1 MKNIF
6 KKVITSILLWES
18 KLILKKYKP
27 FVISITGTVGKTST
41 KDAIFTA
48 LSTSDYVRRSDKSF
62 NSEIGIPLTIIGCD
76 NGWSD
81 PIAWLSNIFQGL
93 ELIVFKSDYPKTL
106 VLEVGADHPHD
117 IESVSKWLQ
126 SDIVVMNKVGD
137 IPVHVEFFASAE
149 EVLKEKSFLIKT
161 LKPNGT
167 LVLFSDDKKVS
178 NLAQGVKQTVMT
190 FGINEMATVTAS
202 NISAFYND
210 DKTPEGMS
218 FRINNKGN
226 SIPMKINGTLGSQQ
240 IYPIIA
246 AITVGIAKG
255 IAIPKLIDA
264 FEKHSAPKGRMNIL
278 KGMNDS
284 TIIDDT
290 YNASPDALREGLTAL
305 ASLQVSG
312 KRIAVIGDMMELGN
326 FSAEEH
332 RKAGIQAIQSSD
344 VLVTVG
350 PRAKVMSDKAIA
362 FNNSTDAGEY
372 LKTII
377 SQGDVV
383 YVKGSQS
390 MRMER
395 AVKMIL
401 NDPSLAPKLLVRQE
415 KEWLEKK

>member
-401 NDPSLAPKLLVRQE
+401 NDPSLAPKLLVRQD

>member
-18 KLILKKYKP
+18 KIILKKYNP
-27 FVISITGTVGKTST
+27 YVISITGSVGKTST

-93 ELIVFKSDYPKTL
+93 ELIVFKSDYPKIL

-126 SDIVVMNKVGD
+126 SDIVVINKVGD

-218 FRINNKGN
+218 FRINHKGN
-226 SIPMKINGTLGSQQ
+226 SIPMKIIGTLGSQQ

-264 FEKHSAPKGRMNIL
+264 FDKHSAPKGRMNIL

-377 SQGDVV
+377 SQGDVI

>member
-18 KLILKKYKP
+18 KIILKKYNP
-27 FVISITGTVGKTST
+27 YVISITGSVGKTST

-93 ELIVFKSDYPKTL
+93 ELIVFKSDYPKIL

-218 FRINNKGN
+218 FRINHKGN
-226 SIPMKINGTLGSQQ
+226 SIPMKIIGTLGSQQ

-264 FEKHSAPKGRMNIL
+264 FDKHSAPKGRMNIL

-377 SQGDVV
+377 SQGDVI

>member
-18 KLILKKYKP
+18 KIILKKYNP
-27 FVISITGTVGKTST
+27 YVISITGSVGKTST

-137 IPVHVEFFASAE
+137 IPVHVEFFASAD

-202 NISAFYND
+202 NVSAFYND

-218 FRINNKGN
+218 FRINHKGN

-264 FEKHSAPKGRMNIL
+264 FDKHTAPKGRMNIL

-377 SQGDVV
+377 SQGDVI

>member
-1 MKNIF
+1 MKKIF

-18 KLILKKYKP
+18 KMILKKYKP

-48 LSTSDYVRRSDKSF
+48 LSSSDYVRRSDKSF
-62 NSEIGIPLTIIGCD
+62 NSEIGIPLTIIGCN

-81 PIAWLSNIFQGL
+81 PIAWINNIFQGL

-126 SDIVVMNKVGD
+126 SDVVVMNKVGD

-167 LVLFSDDKKVS
+167 LVLFADDKKVS

-190 FGINEMATVTAS
+190 FGINEMASVTAS
-202 NISAFYND
+202 NIAVSYD
-210 DKTPEGMS
+210 DNKVPNGMS
-218 FRINNKGN
+218 FKINNKGN
-226 SIPMKINGTLGSQQ
+226 SIPMKIMGTLGSQQ

-246 AITVGIAKG
+246 AITVGISKG
-255 IAIPKLIDA
+255 ISIPKMIDA
-264 FEKHSAPKGRMNIL
+264 FDKHNAPKGRMNIL

-290 YNASPDALREGLTAL
+290 YNASPDALREGLITL
-305 ASLQVSG
+305 ASLQVAG

-332 RKAGIQAIQSSD
+332 RKAGILAIQSSD

-350 PRAKVMSDKAIA
+350 PRAKVMSDRAIA
-362 FNNSTDAGEY
+362 FNDSVQAGEY

-377 SQGDVV
+377 SSGDVI

-390 MRMER
+390 IRMER
-395 AVKMIL
+395 TVKLIL
-401 NDPSLAPKLLVRQE
+401 EDPSLAPKLLVRQE

>member
-202 NISAFYND
+202 NVSAFYND

-362 FNNSTDAGEY
+362 FNNSADAGEY

-395 AVKMIL
+395 AVKIIL
-401 NDPSLAPKLLVRQE
+401 NDQSLAPKLLVRQD